1 MLYFEPIDL
10 RKVKINPF
18 RQIGDK
24 WMLITAGTLNSFNTM
39 TASWG
44 GLGIL
49 WNKDVATCYV
59 RPQRYTYE
67 FMEQNECFTL
77 SFFEEENKNILKYC
91 GSHSGRHVDKMKET
105 GLVPFQTENDNVSFE
120 QAIFYYECRKLYI
133 EDIKPSNF
141 LDKDLEKKIYPSND
155 YHRLYIGEV
164 IDFRIRIN

>member
-1 MLYFEPIDL
+1 MLYFESINL

-24 WMLITAGTLNSFNTM
+24 WMLITAGDLNNFNTM

-44 GLGIL
+44 GLGVL

-67 FMEQNECFTL
+67 FMEKNEYFTL
-77 SFFEEENKNILKYC
+77 CFFEEKDKDILNYC
-91 GSHSGRHVDKMKET
+91 GSHSGKDVDKIKNT
-105 GLVPFQTENDNVSFE
+105 GLVPFKTEKGNVSFE
-120 QAIFYYECRKLYI
+120 QAIFYYECRKLYVD
-133 EDIKPSNF
+133 DIKPSNF
-141 LDKDLEKKIYPSND
+141 KDKSLEKKIYSKKD

-164 IDFRIRIN
+164 VDFRIRLN